1 MIDDQLTKDMQAWL
15 AVDNHDS
22 ASVLRGA
29 ELMLRLNRNMAMY
42 QTVVRRPLKYE
53 SKVRYELNKFLPMR
67 LQRMTL
73 QDVKALDAEI
83 VPEVRVAVLEE
94 EAFAAEHGE
103 ESGEAAVVAESV
115 FLPAASGIRPDHDK
129 LPDDVRNIWQ
139 QNKERWRNIKR
150 LYNTLLPLTQPC
162 DRYEYLQQLKDTW
175 YSYKREL
182 ERYDNFVAPSD
193 SEVAADG
200 AAPSPVDIAK
210 DIANARSYITKYADR
225 LVELRRSSLSS
236 DDATKALD
244 DYNNLLAKVQQRVNL
259 LIDNAAPIGD
269 DILAKLNEAGLSLP
283 SAE

>member
-1 MIDDQLTKDMQAWL
+1 MQAWL

-67 LQRMTL
+67 LKRMTL

-83 VPEVRVAVLEE
+83 VPEVRVAILEE
-94 EAFAAEHGE
+94 EDFVAEHGGD
-103 ESGEAAVVAESV
+103 SGEAAVVAESV
-115 FLPAASGIRPDHDK
+115 FLPAASGIRPDHDQ
-129 LPDDVRNIWQ
+129 LPADVRNIWQ

-182 ERYDNFVAPSD
+182 ERYDNFVAPSF

-269 DILAKLNEAGLSLP
+269 DINAKLYEAGLSLP
-283 SAE
+283 SAV